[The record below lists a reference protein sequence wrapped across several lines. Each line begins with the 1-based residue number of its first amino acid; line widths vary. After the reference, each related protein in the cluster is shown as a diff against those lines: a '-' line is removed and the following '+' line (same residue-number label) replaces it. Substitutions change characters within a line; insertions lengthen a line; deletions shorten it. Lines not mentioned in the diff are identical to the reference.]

1 MALECLLTLGK
12 VSDED
17 EEGKQAA
24 HWTRLSCRRFRA
36 NEVRLQLSVLAYNLG
51 NLCRRLVLPKRVDSW
66 SFVAPWDD
74 PPSDCRHHQNGFEV
88 LKDELGL

>member
-1 MALECLLTLGK
+1 
-12 VSDED
+12 
-17 EEGKQAA
+17 
-24 HWTRLSCRRFRA
+24 
-36 NEVRLQLSVLAYNLG
+36 
-51 NLCRRLVLPKRVDSW
+51 VDSW

>member
-1 MALECLLTLGK
+1 MRTLFGMGWRLILFGLVIGALVVSPLFLVYRSKCLENG
-12 VSDED
+12 E
-17 EEGKQAA
+17 
-24 HWTRLSCRRFRA
+24 
-36 NEVRLQLSVLAYNLG
+36 
-51 NLCRRLVLPKRVDSW
+51 RVDSW